1 MEHKSQIEDLQY
13 SLHLWRR
20 SPLSIVGSILVLSII
35 ITAIFVPYIAPYDP
49 IEQDIKKRL
58 GPPSWDHPFGM
69 DNLGRDILS
78 RVIYGTRVTL
88 MIALIVTAI
97 GGSIGTLLG
106 VVAGFLGGRVDEV
119 LMRITDMFL
128 AFPRLILALAFAAA
142 LGPSLNNMMIA
153 IAIVDWPIYARLA
166 RGQALSIKR
175 EDYIEAARGIGA
187 SKWRIM
193 FLHILPVCSSPIIVQ
208 LTLHM
213 GTVILTA
220 AALGFIGLGAQP
232 PTPEWGVMVSDGRP
246 YIMNQWWVSTFPGL
260 AIMIAVLGF
269 NLLGDGIRDIL
280 DPKLR
285 R

>member
-1 MEHKSQIEDLQY
+1 MVGAI
-13 SLHLWRR
+13 
-20 SPLSIVGSILVLSII
+20 IVLGLIM
-35 ITAIFVPYIAPYDP
+35 TAIFAPYIAPHDP
-49 IEQDIKKRL
+49 IEQNLEKRL
-58 GPPSWDHPFGM
+58 DSPSLEHPFGV
-69 DNLGRDILS
+69 DQLGRDIFS
-78 RVIYGTRVTL
+78 RVIYGTRITL
-88 MIALIVTAI
+88 VIAMIITAI
-97 GGSIGTLLG
+97 GGSIGTFLG
-106 VVAGFLGGRVDEV
+106 VVAGFLGGKVDEV
-119 LMRITDMFL
+119 LMRMTDMFL
-128 AFPRLILALAFAAA
+128 AFPSLILALAFAAA
-142 LGPSLNNMMIA
+142 LGPSLNNMIIA
-153 IAIVDWPIYARLA
+153 ISIANWPIYSRLA
-166 RGQALSIKR
+166 RGQALSAKR
-175 EDYIEAARGIGA
+175 EDYIEAAKAIGA

>member
-58 GPPSWDHPFGM
+58 DPPSWDHPFGM